1 MIQTHAERNVIM
13 PYSSIILSKYDHRA
27 TWYPCAFRA
36 AFGAVFF
43 NAVIFPV
50 AATAGIFD
58 SLRFLPIQ
66 GGELTIGP
74 VLIASALVPF
84 FAFMAFAG
92 LERKRG
98 ISYMTF
104 RNAAWLAIA
113 LSLLLPL
120 GFTRTIPQVVVLQI
134 THIVVGA
141 CTLFEIRHWVELTR
155 ERAKSCS
162 QPL

>member
-1 MIQTHAERNVIM
+1 MA
-13 PYSSIILSKYDHRA
+13 YSSIILSKYDHR
-27 TWYPCAFRA
+27 TNWYPCALRA

-43 NAVIFPV
+43 NALIFPM

-84 FAFMAFAG
+84 FAFMVFVT
-92 LERKRG
+92 LDRTRG
-98 ISYMTF
+98 ISYSTF

-120 GFTRTIPQVVVLQI
+120 GFARTLPQIFVLQL

-141 CTLFEIRHWVELTR
+141 CTLYEIRHWVEVTR
-155 ERAKSCS
+155 SRIH
-162 QPL
+162 